1 LRLAPS
7 ILATDFTNLAQAIK
21 LVESARC
28 EYLHFDVMDGHF
40 VPNLT
45 FGPPLIALARNLTK
59 IPFDVHL
66 MVSNPADYIDQ
77 MSELGVEILSF
88 QIETTRFAP
97 RLMERIQEHGMLAS
111 IALNPQTPLTQ
122 IEDIL
127 PLLDNVLLMT
137 VDPGFAGQ
145 KLIQTMF
152 HKIEKLHTYREDR
165 ELMFTIEVDGGVCE
179 ENLETLRQLGV
190 DMVVAGKGFFQAKD
204 PVLFAARVHGSR
216 RRFHA

>member
-1 LRLAPS
+1 MRLAPS
-7 ILATDFTNLAQAIK
+7 ILAADFTNLAQAIK

-28 EYLHFDVMDGHF
+28 EYVHFDVMDGHF

-45 FGPPLIALARNLTK
+45 FGPPLLALARELTD

-66 MVSNPADYIDQ
+66 MVTDPEAYI
-77 MSELGVEILSF
+77 ERLGEIGVEVISF
-88 QIETTRFAP
+88 HIEAERFAP
-97 RLMERIQEHGMLAS
+97 RLVKQIQSHNALAS
-111 IALNPQTPLTQ
+111 VALNPQTPLTA

-127 PLLDNVLLMT
+127 ALLDNVLIMT
-137 VDPGFAGQ
+137 VDPGYHGQ
-145 KLIQTMF
+145 EFIQTMF
-152 HKIEKLHTYREDR
+152 RKIEKLHSYREDR

-179 ENLETLRQLGV
+179 DNLETLRQLGV
-190 DMVVAGKGFFQAKD
+190 DMVVAGKAFFQAKD